1 MRTIIRQ
8 RRVAPAARQAGQAM
22 MEFVVAAVFFLVP
35 LFLAITALGK
45 FTDVQHVTDMS
56 ARYGAWE
63 RTVWYD
69 DSGTAFNAINGIG
82 PPNQKNA
89 AAIKGEI
96 AARLFS
102 DRSGDVTVIKNSDR
116 SNAALANGI
125 DPMWRDQ
132 AGAVFLAEY
141 ADFGSESTR
150 ETPQRDI
157 AGAIVAEAAAVS
169 VRGVA
174 GFVPPLPND
183 TLAVSTVS
191 LADLAADSGVYQR
204 LWRVTPGGWQGLDFS
219 ATGAILSNTW
229 GANGKGATREMVAR
243 AVPTAQS
250 LRTVVSAV
258 KAGIGPWDPVPASGI
273 EVGKIEVDVVPGDR
287 LR

>member
-35 LFLAITALGK
+35 LFLAIAALGK

-69 DSGTAFNAINGIG
+69 DSSTAFNAINGIA

-102 DRSGDVTVIKNSDR
+102 DRSADVTVIKNTDR
-116 SNAALANGI
+116 SNTALVNGI

-141 ADFGSESTR
+141 ADLGSESTR

-157 AGAIVAEAAAVS
+157 AGAIVAKAAAVS

-204 LWRVTPGGWQGLDFS
+204 LWNITPGGWQGLDFG

-229 GANGKGATREMVAR
+229 GANGKGATRAMVAR
-243 AVPTAQS
+243 TVPTAQ
-250 LRTVVSAV
+250 AV
-258 KAGIGPWDPVPASGI
+258 GAFVTAAKLGIKPWDALAESGI

>member
-1 MRTIIRQ
+1 
-8 RRVAPAARQAGQAM
+8 M

-35 LFLAITALGK
+35 LFLAIAALGK
-45 FTDVQHVTDMS
+45 FSDVQHVTDMS

-69 DSGTAFNAINGIG
+69 SSSTDFNGINL
-82 PPNQKNA
+82 PNQKQDA
-89 AAIKGEI
+89 AVKGEI
-96 AARLFS
+96 AARLFN
-102 DRSGDVTVIKNSDR
+102 DRSGAGSVIRNTDA
-116 SNAALANGI
+116 SNAALVNGT
-125 DPMWRDQ
+125 DPMWRDA
-132 AGAVFLAEY
+132 AGAAFLAEY
-141 ADFGSESTR
+141 EGFANDASR
-150 ETPQRDI
+150 ATPERDI
-157 AGAIVAEAAAVS
+157 AGSIVATASAVE
-169 VRGVA
+169 VKGLV
-174 GFVPPLPND
+174 GFVPPLPTD

-204 LWRVTPGGWQGLDFS
+204 LWNVTPGGWQGLDFT

-243 AVPTAQS
+243 TVPTAQG
-250 LRTVVSAV
+250 LGAVVEAAR
-258 KAGIGPWDPVPASGI
+258 AGIGPWDPVPASGI

>member
-1 MRTIIRQ
+1 MKTMRRHQ
-8 RRVAPAARQAGQAM
+8 SRARVAAQAGQAM
-22 MEFVVAAVFFLVP
+22 VEFVVVAVFFLVP
-35 LFLAITALGK
+35 LFLAIAALGK

-69 DSGTAFNAINGIG
+69 SSSTDFNGINL
-82 PPNQKNA
+82 PNQKQD

-102 DRSGDVTVIKNSDR
+102 DRSSDTTVIRQTDGA
-116 SNAALANGI
+116 NAALVNGT
-125 DPMWRDQ
+125 DPMWRDA
-132 AGAVFLAEY
+132 AGTAFLAEY
-141 ADFGSESTR
+141 QRFDNNMSRASPE
-150 ETPQRDI
+150 RDI
-157 AGAIVAEAAAVS
+157 AGAIVEEMAAVS
-169 VRGVA
+169 VRGLV
-174 GFVPPLPND
+174 GFVPPLPTD

-191 LADLAADSGVYQR
+191 LADLTADSGVYQR
-204 LWRVTPGGWQGLDFS
+204 LWNVTPGGWQGLDFR

-243 AVPTAQS
+243 TVPTAQG
-250 LRTVVSAV
+250 LGAVVQAA